1 MSKAKRNSLVLLSIA
16 ALLII
21 VLAMALP
28 NLTLLPGQPFA
39 LEEQTSRF
47 NPVGGSAT
55 SNILLLLFR
64 GAVALTLICFIIYV
78 IYSLMTP
85 EGRKRLILNAVM
97 LALLLILADYL
108 RNNLPQAAQ
117 QTDQPVEMSMQPGQN
132 GEGIAATPFPTSP
145 PQWLTAGIILML
157 SITIGVFI
165 LALVWFFLRHREEP
179 KSELDE
185 LAEEAQ
191 NAIES
196 LNVGADFRMTIIRC
210 YQEMSRVLKTERG
223 IARDIAMTPR
233 EFEDQL
239 VGKGLPQASI
249 KTLTRLFEQARY
261 GGAVAQTS
269 EENLAVSCLTDIV
282 NACKAMRSQYEG
294 Q

>member
-1 MSKAKRNSLVLLSIA
+1 MSKAKRNSLVLLSVA

-21 VLAMALP
+21 ILAMALP

-39 LEEQTSRF
+39 LEQQ
-47 NPVGGSAT
+47 NPALNPMGATTT

-64 GAVALTLICFIIYV
+64 GTVALILIGFIAYV

-85 EGRKRLILNAVM
+85 EGRKRLILNVLM
-97 LALLLILADYL
+97 LVILLAIADYL
-108 RNNLPQAAQ
+108 RNNLPQAA
-117 QTDQPVEMSMQPGQN
+117 DQPEQPMEMSIQPNQN

-145 PQWLTAGIILML
+145 PQWLTLGIILIL
-157 SITIGVFI
+157 SIVIGVFI
-165 LALVWFFLRHREEP
+165 LALIWFLWRRKPEP
-179 KSELDE
+179 KSALDE

-196 LNVGADFRMTIIRC
+196 LSLGADFRMTIIRC
-210 YQEMSRVLKTERG
+210 YQEMSRVLKAERG
-223 IARDIAMTPR
+223 IARDISMTPR
-233 EFEDQL
+233 EFEVQL

-261 GGAVAQTS
+261 GGVSSQTS
-269 EENLAVSCLTDIV
+269 EEDLAVSCLTDIV
-282 NACKAMRSQYEG
+282 NACKLMRSQYEG
-294 Q
+294 